1 MKGREVRGD
10 LEGFVDEKVVM
21 MWGVLFDMRGF

>member
-10 LEGFVDEKVVM
+10 LEGFLGGEVVL
-21 MWGVLFDMRGF
+21 MWGVLFDIRGF